1 MPHLSRTTIYF
12 CFRSVHAVVHHQSRL
27 DAKWYR
33 RTITALDTSDSSL
46 IPRHIQGSEREAL
59 VATLFAEIVAVVV
72 SSHMLH
78 VALLCLGE
86 REMPPLPKLPTH
98 ETAPQ
103 LQPSYQDIASQG
115 MLKENKTFRHNGNV
129 SHAPFVVAADYDTK
143 SSAWQELGTELQE
156 YLLQNMITFHPL
168 IALSIAPRSVHL
180 VASMATEI
188 SLSDKQVMQPW
199 KELDSKRFCVD
210 GFSRYDC
217 ETIMVATA
225 EAYGNAF

>member
-1 MPHLSRTTIYF
+1 M
-12 CFRSVHAVVHHQSRL
+12 
-27 DAKWYR
+27 
-33 RTITALDTSDSSL
+33 
-46 IPRHIQGSEREAL
+46 
-59 VATLFAEIVAVVV
+59 ATLFAEIVAVVV

-78 VALLCLGE
+78 IATLCLGE
-86 REMPPLPKLPTH
+86 PEMPPLPKLPTH
-98 ETAPQ
+98 EAT

-115 MLKENKTFRHNGNV
+115 MLKEHKTYRHNANV
-129 SHAPFVVAADYDTK
+129 THAPFVVAADYDTT
-143 SSAWQELGTELQE
+143 STAWQELGTELQE

-168 IALSIAPRSVHL
+168 IALSIAPKSVHL

-199 KELDSKRFCVD
+199 KELDSTRFCVD
-210 GFSRYDC
+210 GFSRHDC